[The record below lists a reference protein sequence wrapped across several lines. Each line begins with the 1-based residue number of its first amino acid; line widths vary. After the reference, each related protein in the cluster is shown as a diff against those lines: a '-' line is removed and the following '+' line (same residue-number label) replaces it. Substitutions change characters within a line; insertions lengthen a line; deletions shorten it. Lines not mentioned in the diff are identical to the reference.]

1 LPETTEIDEL
11 MDLRESWVNS
21 IDKTKSKNQIDQ
33 LTKKESELEVELKEL
48 KTEKEKLDSKSKEDA
63 ENYEKESKKLNQNIK
78 VRI

>member
-1 LPETTEIDEL
+1 